1 MINRYFL
8 LLLFAGITKS
18 TSEEII
24 EELPPKNEVKN
35 VEIIHDNPPR
45 IIPINSSFVSVDY
58 GNSVMV
64 KNFSQINKIEL
75 RATKTPQSNNF
86 WFLSGTAHRD
96 ENSRYRNSRNQI
108 QYKQLV
114 LNQIL
119 TEGNILAA
127 MDPCQVYDLKLNFH
141 SDDEKQPTSYSFE
154 YEPYDTVGA
163 H

>member
-1 MINRYFL
+1 MINCYFL
-8 LLLFAGITKS
+8 LLLFTGITKS
-18 TSEEII
+18 RSQEI
-24 EELPPKNEVKN
+24 EEDLSPKNEVKN

-75 RATKTPQSNNF
+75 LAAKTQSRNF
-86 WFLSGTAHRD
+86 FTSATAHRN
-96 ENSRYRNSRNQI
+96 ENSRYRNSQI
-108 QYKQLV
+108 V

-127 MDPCQVYDLKLNFH
+127 MDPCQVYVAKLNFH
-141 SDDEKQPTSYSFE
+141 SEDEKQ
-154 YEPYDTVGA
+154 
-163 H
+163 

>member
-1 MINRYFL
+1 MINCYFL

-18 TSEEII
+18 RSQEI
-24 EELPPKNEVKN
+24 EEDLSPKNEVKN

-75 RATKTPQSNNF
+75 LAAKTQ
-86 WFLSGTAHRD
+86 
-96 ENSRYRNSRNQI
+96 SRNFFTSATAYRDGNLRYHNQI
-108 QYKQLV
+108 V

-127 MDPCQVYDLKLNFH
+127 IDPCQVYVAKLNFH